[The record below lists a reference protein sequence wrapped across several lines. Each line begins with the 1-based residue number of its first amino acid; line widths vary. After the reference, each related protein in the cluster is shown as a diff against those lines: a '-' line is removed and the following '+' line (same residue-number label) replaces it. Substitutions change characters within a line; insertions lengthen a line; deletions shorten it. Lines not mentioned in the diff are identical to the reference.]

1 MYKFILYIKSS
12 VVFLSSSTKINKSSE
27 EKAPIEKKLSSIFE
41 ENMMMTKMM
50 TIKKEETFI
59 NSNWVNRRREV
70 FLFVVS
76 KKIYISSKKKYKK
89 KEIHRSKQNKNTFK
103 RLIKLMKKKFQIGLL
118 IILLKLKTVLFF
130 VAIVPLYPLSI
141 IALYLRMWTKETQAD
156 NSRII

>member
-59 NSNWVNRRREV
+59 NSN
-70 FLFVVS
+70 
-76 KKIYISSKKKYKK
+76 
-89 KEIHRSKQNKNTFK
+89 
-103 RLIKLMKKKFQIGLL
+103 
-118 IILLKLKTVLFF
+118 
-130 VAIVPLYPLSI
+130 
-141 IALYLRMWTKETQAD
+141 
-156 NSRII
+156 